1 MKEMTTQVYS
11 GPKWVISN
19 VHLFGTKI
27 PGPDPAPLPL
37 SSLMSGSELRVGT
50 CMCLDSCLY
59 CNLHYK
65 YSTDFYS
72 FQAITP

>member
-27 PGPDPAPLPL
+27 PGPDPAPPPW
-37 SSLMSGSELRVGT
+37 SSVTRVSAVVMHG
-50 CMCLDSCLY
+50 LDGQL
-59 CNLHYK
+59 L
-65 YSTDFYS
+65 
-72 FQAITP
+72 IL